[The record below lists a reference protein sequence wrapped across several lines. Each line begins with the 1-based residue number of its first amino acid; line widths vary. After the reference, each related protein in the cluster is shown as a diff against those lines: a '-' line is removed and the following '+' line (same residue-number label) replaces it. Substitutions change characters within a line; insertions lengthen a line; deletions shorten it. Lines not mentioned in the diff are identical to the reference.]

1 MVTLFERFARLG
13 STYRPPERRGRA
25 LWMND
30 DGSLARTDLLAL
42 DDGDSAALRR
52 GRRTPADLVAMHSA
66 LYAAVRLRSRA
77 LTRFEFMVTRTVRG
91 RTVDLPEHPALAAL
105 RQVNAGI
112 TGLAGMALIE
122 THKLTTGA
130 AVWVKRRNALGV
142 PVEFEIWDPRAVE
155 VIADRT
161 DYWRPAAFRWWKP
174 NGSTVT
180 VAAED
185 VLYLRHFIDPRNVL
199 YSLSPIGAVRVQV
212 DTGLEAQRFNLKFFD
227 NDGLPAAILSA
238 EDAGQGEVQRLE
250 HEIGRRF
257 QGTDN
262 KHRVM
267 IATSK
272 LDATVLP
279 VSHRDMEF
287 LEQQRWGVEEVA
299 RVMEMNPTLLGA
311 NQNATDNNSD
321 NYDAAFWDM
330 MYDQARML
338 AAELTEFFLVPDF
351 GPEFA
356 IVARATGIPALQ
368 EDQERSARIAE
379 IHLRNGVTV
388 INEVR
393 AAAGLD
399 AVPWGDAPLVATTL
413 TPLERL
419 LNPPEPPPAP
429 APAPATSGPM
439 PMEPEHQPEPEME
452 PRAYRRA
459 AESLDEHEARMQ
471 RGWERRLGAE
481 MRALFRHLDA
491 EADGPGRG
499 MAAPVPGIATSANVY
514 GHRRALEA
522 SDVHSYD
529 WAGWWD
535 RYGAEVARELAVAYE
550 SVLAEAGFVAGP
562 AIDAHQLALRWAERR
577 AAELLALEG
586 RHSVA
591 AHTYRRVLEVVKDG
605 IEKGE
610 SIRQIKN
617 RLRADPLSF
626 DARRA
631 ETIARTET
639 AVVQGEGKLQ
649 AFQSIGYEGKR
660 WLTAH
665 DERVDMGNA
674 SGPCILNEQD
684 GPIRLGAPFSSGHAT
699 VPAHPRCRCTIL
711 PVTKL
716 PVKA

>member
-1 MVTLFERFARLG
+1 MTSPTDTRRGWFTRFAQLG
-13 STYRPPERRGRA
+13 TSYRPGAAGHQSQQRA
-25 LWMND
+25 VWMNP
-30 DGSLARTDLLAL
+30 DGSLDRVDLLAL
-42 DDGDSAALRR
+42 ADGDTARARR
-52 GRRTPADLVAMHSA
+52 ARRTSSDLIGMHAA

-91 RTVDLPEHPALAAL
+91 KTVDLPEHPALLAL
-105 RQVNAGI
+105 RRVN
-112 TGLAGMALIE
+112 TGLTGLQGLSLIE
-122 THKLTTGA
+122 THKLTAGSA
-130 AVWVKRRNALGV
+130 MWVKRRDALGT
-142 PVEFEIWDPRAVE
+142 PVEFEIWDPLAVE
-155 VIADRT
+155 VVPDRT

-174 NGSTVT
+174 DGSTVT

-185 VLYLRHFIDPRNVL
+185 MLYLRHFVDPRNVL
-199 YSLSPIGAVRVQV
+199 HSLSPIGAARVQI
-212 DTGLEAQRFNLKFFD
+212 DTGLEAARFNQKFFD
-227 NDGLPAAILSA
+227 NDALPAAILSA
-238 EDAGQGEVQRLE
+238 DDAGQGEVLRLE
-250 HEIGRRF
+250 HEVARRF

-262 KHRVM
+262 KHRLL
-267 IATSK
+267 IAPFK
-272 LDATVLP
+272 LGATVLP
-279 VSHRDMEF
+279 ISHKDMEF

-299 RVMEMNPTLLGA
+299 RVMELNPTMLGA

-330 MYDQARML
+330 MHDQARML

-393 AAAGLD
+393 ERLALD
-399 AVPWGDAPLVATTL
+399 SVPWGDAPLVATTL

-419 LNPPEPPPAP
+419 LNPPEPPPP
-429 APAPATSGPM
+429 PPVSAPATSGPM
-439 PMEPEHQPEPEME
+439 PMEPEHQPESEME

-459 AESLDEHEARMQ
+459 TESLDEHEARMQ

-499 MAAPVPGIATSANVY
+499 RHV
-514 GHRRALEA
+514 RELEA
-522 SDVHSYD
+522 GDVDSYD

-535 RYGAEVARELAVAYE
+535 RYGAELVHELTVAYE
-550 SVLAEAGFVAGP
+550 AALAEAGFIGGP
-562 AIDAHQLALRWAERR
+562 LIDAHQLGLRWAQRR
-577 AAELLALEG
+577 AAELLAVEG
-586 RHSVA
+586 RHSIT
-591 AHTYRRVLEVVKDG
+591 AHTYARVLEVVRDG
-605 IEKGE
+605 LERGDT
-610 SIRQIKN
+610 IRQIKN
-617 RLRADPLSF
+617 QLRADPLSF

-649 AFQSIGYEGKR
+649 AFQSIGHEGKR
-660 WLTAH
+660 WVTAH

-684 GPIRLGAPFSSGHAT
+684 GAIRLSAPFGSGHMT
-699 VPAHPRCRCTIL
+699 VPAHPRCRCTIV
-711 PVTKL
+711 PVARL
-716 PVKA
+716 